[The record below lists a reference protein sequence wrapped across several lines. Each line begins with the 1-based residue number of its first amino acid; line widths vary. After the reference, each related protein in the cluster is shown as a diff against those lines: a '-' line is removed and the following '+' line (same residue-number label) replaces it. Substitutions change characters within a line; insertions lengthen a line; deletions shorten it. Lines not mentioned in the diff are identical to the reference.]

1 MDRAQASLEHGSSS
15 SRAAGQPSVNLPPR
29 RRQPSIF
36 KLGERPNNA
45 AHCHLAAQTIPAFF
59 QGDFTLEERREPF
72 SRPLR
77 THTPEMVEQQR
88 EYYR

>member
-45 AHCHLAAQTIPAFF
+45 AHCHLAAQTA
-59 QGDFTLEERREPF
+59 DFTLEERREPF

-77 THTPEMVEQQR
+77 AHTPEMVEQQR